1 MILEH
6 VRNFEDLSHQLNLVD
21 GEIEGILDQ
30 KKKYDQDEGLFTWLD
45 QVPQKRWNALKGAI
59 QVMLEEPEAQK
70 NLRI

>member
-45 QVPQKRWNALKGAI
+45 
-59 QVMLEEPEAQK
+59 
-70 NLRI
+70 